1 MRLDELKWTGKWIVP
16 SAADI
21 RDEWK
26 VEYALPR
33 RNWKGRAEI
42 IGAVYPI
49 FDDEDDMIAKVQSG
63 HVLSMTPDMWSMT
76 HNLSMNRDID
86 EVKAMVA
93 TYSRPRDVDRIV
105 KGFEDGAD
113 MPMAIFIRGAEGSWI
128 LSGNTRLNVARLM
141 GIPQKVIVVDAV

>member
-1 MRLDELKWTGKWIVP
+1 MRLNELKWSGKWIVP
-16 SAADI
+16 SATDI
-21 RDEWK
+21 KDEWD

-42 IGAVYPI
+42 IGATFPI
-49 FDDEDDMIAKVQSG
+49 FDDVEDMISKVRDG
-63 HVLSMTPDMWSMT
+63 HVMNMSSNMWDTT
-76 HNLSMNRDID
+76 HNLSKNHDID
-86 EVKAMVA
+86 EVKSMVA

-113 MPMAIFIRGAEGSWI
+113 MPMAIIIRGTEGSWI